1 MTSPRL
7 TGIEFSWFTKCQMLA
22 SNYEQ
27 HWGMQLEPETGTLVE
42 TLAADARTVFT
53 GPQSLQR
60 VAARLGLA
68 ADAISST
75 KDEAGPVANRRHE
88 IDRGAEALRY
98 MSEKL
103 AQVAAAV
110 GAQERPSAQVSSG
123 PVVRPAP

>member
-42 TLAADARTVFT
+42 TLAADARTIFT

-60 VAARLGLA
+60 VAVRLGLA

-75 KDEAGPVANRRHE
+75 KDEADPVANRRHE

-103 AQVAAAV
+103 AHVAVAV
-110 GAQERPSAQVSSG
+110 GAQEGPSPPASSG
-123 PVVRPAP
+123 PVARPAP